1 LTLPT
6 MKTPDKFLYIKNRTF
21 DQCTAECSHN
31 CSCTAYAYAN
41 LRNVNTTVDQ
51 TRCLVWMGELVDVE
65 KLDSTFGEN
74 LYLRVPRSPGI
85 YFSSCT
91 LTLDL
96 FTDD

>member
-1 LTLPT
+1 
-6 MKTPDKFLYIKNRTF
+6 
-21 DQCTAECSHN
+21 
-31 CSCTAYAYAN
+31 
-41 LRNVNTTVDQ
+41 VDQ